1 MLQPLPGIYTFF
13 LYSVSLAEIAVF
25 GFLRI
30 NLKLEISQL
39 TLIISNVS
47 GLNTKRCCSSSAS
60 LIGGKA
66 VSDFLSSLLHRK
78 CATDVERCIKR
89 TSGSI
94 FDAFPCSL
102 YGSEIVSYLL

>member
-47 GLNTKRCCSSSAS
+47 GLNTKRCYSPAS
-60 LIGGKA
+60 TLIGCEA
-66 VSDFLSSLLHRK
+66 IPNDLRLLLHGQHP
-78 CATDVERCIKR
+78 TDI
-89 TSGSI
+89 
-94 FDAFPCSL
+94 
-102 YGSEIVSYLL
+102 